1 MTSSADIPG
10 AYVRDVIAL
19 CARWQVPSAALTRGL
34 PITAAALDAPATR
47 VPIAVCAEVVARA
60 HRLTR
65 EPALALYAG
74 WQMRLSSHGYLGFA
88 AMTAPTLRAAIDLAV
103 RYAAT
108 RTTAIGL
115 VLVEAGADAA
125 LVIEERAPL
134 GALREFAVLSLA
146 AGLWQLGRALT
157 GKPLVGIAECGFAA
171 PAFLAQV
178 PFAAGMLRFDR
189 PQHRLRFARALLD
202 LPITSAD
209 PVALELARGQCEREL
224 AAIVD
229 AGLPTR
235 VRTAVAAR
243 LDRGAPLPTVAK
255 ELRMSTRTLKRKLA
269 DRGTTFSAIVDDL
282 RRQRALLLL
291 DDRALSIAEVAAAV
305 GYTELANFT
314 RAFRRWTGT
323 TPAAHRKR

>member
-1 MTSSADIPG
+1 M
-10 AYVRDVIAL
+10 
-19 CARWQVPSAALTRGL
+19 
-34 PITAAALDAPATR
+34 
-47 VPIAVCAEVVARA
+47 
-60 HRLTR
+60 
-65 EPALALYAG
+65 
-74 WQMRLSSHGYLGFA
+74 
-88 AMTAPTLRAAIDLAV
+88 
-103 RYAAT
+103 
-108 RTTAIGL
+108 
-115 VLVEAGADAA
+115 
-125 LVIEERAPL
+125 
-134 GALREFAVLSLA
+134 
-146 AGLWQLGRALT
+146 
-157 GKPLVGIAECGFAA
+157 
-171 PAFLAQV
+171 
-178 PFAAGMLRFDR
+178 
-189 PQHRLRFARALLD
+189 
-202 LPITSAD
+202 
-209 PVALELARGQCEREL
+209 ALELARGQCEREL

>member
-1 MTSSADIPG
+1 VSPTVDLPG

-19 CARWQVPSAALTRGL
+19 CARWQVPATALTRGL
-34 PITAAALDAPATR
+34 PITAAALEAPTTR
-47 VPIAVCAEVVARA
+47 VPLAVCTEVVARA
-60 HRLTR
+60 LRLTR

-88 AMTAPTLRAAIDLAV
+88 AMTAPTVRAAIELAV

-108 RTTAIGL
+108 RTTAIAL
-115 VLVEAGADAA
+115 TLEEVGADAA

-157 GKPLVGIAECGFAA
+157 GQPLVGFAECAFPRPAFAA
-171 PAFLAQV
+171 A
-178 PFAAGMLRFDR
+178 MLRFDR
-189 PQHRLRFARALLD
+189 PAHRLRFARSILD

-209 PVALELARGQCEREL
+209 SVALELARGQCEREL

-229 AGLPTR
+229 AGLPAR
-235 VRTAVAAR
+235 VRAAVTARLPRPSPLPAVAR
-243 LDRGAPLPTVAK
+243 
-255 ELRMSTRTLKRKLA
+255 ELRLSTRTLKRKLA
-269 DRGTTFSAIVDDL
+269 DRGTTYSAIVDDV

-291 DDRALSIAEVAAAV
+291 DDRARSIGEVAAAV
-305 GYTELANFT
+305 GYTELPNFT
-314 RAFRRWTGT
+314 RAFRRWTGV
-323 TPAAHRKR
+323 TPAAYRKR

>member
-1 MTSSADIPG
+1 MTSPADIPG

-19 CARWQVPSAALTRGL
+19 CARWHVGAAALTRGL
-34 PITAAALDAPATR
+34 PITVAALDAPATR
-47 VPIAVCAEVVARA
+47 VPIEVCAEVVARA
-60 HRLTR
+60 HRLTG

-88 AMTAPTLRAAIDLAV
+88 AMTAPTVRAAIDLAV

-108 RTTAIGL
+108 RTTAVGL
-115 VLVEAGADAA
+115 VLEEAGADAA

-157 GKPLVGIAECGFAA
+157 GKPLVGTGECAFPA
-171 PAFLAQV
+171 PAFVASV
-178 PFAAGMLRFDR
+178 PFAAQMLRFDR
-189 PQHRLRFARALLD
+189 PANRLRFARSLLD

-229 AGLPTR
+229 AGLPAR
-235 VRTAVAAR
+235 VRAAVTAR
-243 LDRGAPLPTVAK
+243 LARGAPLPAVAR
-255 ELRMSTRTLKRKLA
+255 ELRLSTRTLKRKLA
-269 DRGTTFSAIVDDL
+269 DRGTTFTAIVDDV

-291 DDRALSIAEVAAAV
+291 DDRALGVAEVAAAV

-323 TPAAHRKR
+323 TPGAYRKR

>member
-19 CARWQVPSAALTRGL
+19 CARWQVPAAALTRGL

-157 GKPLVGIAECGFAA
+157 GQPLVGTAECGFAA

-269 DRGTTFSAIVDDL
+269 EHDTTFSALRDDQ

-291 DDRALSIAEVAAAV
+291 ENRELSIGEIATKL
-305 GYTELANFT
+305 GYSELPNFT
-314 RAFRRWTGT
+314 RAFRKWTGM
-323 TPAAHRKR
+323 TPNAYRER

>member
-19 CARWQVPSAALTRGL
+19 CARWQVPAAALTRGL

-47 VPIAVCAEVVARA
+47 VPIEVCAEVVARA

-108 RTTAIGL
+108 RTTAIGI
-115 VLVEAGADAA
+115 VLVEAGTDAA

-202 LPITSAD
+202 LPITSSD

-243 LDRGAPLPTVAK
+243 LDRGAPLPVVAK